1 MNERDCLIR
10 YLDLYLEGRIGTAD
24 LLSVLEEVE
33 MDYTEKMKLKFKLQ
47 DLLAEEE
54 MKQFLED
61 NK

>member
-1 MNERDCLIR
+1 MNEKECLKR
-10 YLDLYLEGRIGTAD
+10 YFDLYLKGYVKTKD
-24 LLSVLEEVE
+24 LLQVLEEVE

-47 DLLAEEE
+47 DMLAEEE